1 MIYIHPPKQVEVVMY
16 NGLLVTTVVFDV
28 EVMILSQL
36 SDPELKKEEHFADIL
51 GMFTGKDTELSPV

>member
-1 MIYIHPPKQVEVVMY
+1 MY